1 MGKSFIKKLLCS
13 VVSFFCFG
21 LGVQSVIPVMAQEYP
36 AHPKVVDTRF
46 LINSGILVGSSTFDV
61 ETTFAAI
68 KNPHVRE
75 GNPILKPLV
84 DLGRPATYSFVG
96 AMDAGSIYFSYRMK
110 KSSSPGLRKL
120 WWIGPVSASAAHC
133 FVGGL
138 NLRFR

>member
-1 MGKSFIKKLLCS
+1 MEKSLGTKLFYFAVLFI
-13 VVSFFCFG
+13 CFG
-21 LGVQSVIPVMAQEYP
+21 LGLQSGIPVMAQEY
-36 AHPKVVDTRF
+36 AVHTKVVDTRF
-46 LINSGILVGSSTFDV
+46 LINSGFLVGSSAFDV
-61 ETTFAAI
+61 ETTFAAL

-75 GNPILKPLV
+75 GNPIMKPLV

-96 AMDAGSIYFSYRMK
+96 VMDAGSIYFSYRMK

-133 FVGGL
+133 LVGGL